1 MHKLPPQRELLRA
14 FTERDSTYDGVFF
27 TGVKTTGIF
36 CRPVCT
42 ARKPKPENIEFF
54 PTGKEALFASYRPCL
69 RCRPLDGAERPS
81 PTVERLLAAIE
92 NNPSGRIRDAD
103 LAALGLDASTA
114 RRQFKKQFGMT
125 FQAYHRAR
133 RMGGA
138 LQAVRNGA
146 RVIDSQ
152 LDAGFAS
159 GSGFRD
165 AFQRLFG
172 AAPGRRKHAAVLIAR
187 WIDTPLGAM
196 LALADDHGMH
206 VFDFVDRRGL
216 ERHLE
221 RLVRRFVIVPGRH
234 AVLDQAAAE
243 IAEYFAGRRTAFT
256 VPLAEIG
263 TDFQRGVWDRLRR
276 IMPGE
281 TRSYAEIARHL
292 GQPAAVRAVAR
303 ANGDNCRA
311 ILIPCHRVIG
321 SDGSLT
327 GYGGGLARKQWLLN
341 HEKEVSR
348 R

>member
-221 RLVRRFVIVPGRH
+221 RLVRRQLPRDPDSLPSRYWQRWIAHRLWRRVG
-234 AVLDQAAAE
+234 AQAMAAE
-243 IAEYFAGRRTAFT
+243 PRK
-256 VPLAEIG
+256 
-263 TDFQRGVWDRLRR
+263 
-276 IMPGE
+276 
-281 TRSYAEIARHL
+281 
-292 GQPAAVRAVAR
+292 
-303 ANGDNCRA
+303 
-311 ILIPCHRVIG
+311 
-321 SDGSLT
+321 GSLSPVMIRWT
-327 GYGGGLARKQWLLN
+327 TLSCTTEIQSTLKVR
-341 HEKEVSR
+341 
-348 R
+348 